1 MALPLA
7 FLGQQVLFLARWRIL
22 EPPVPGRCLRA
33 HAVFRNG
40 PNEPFLGKGK
50 FRLARIP
57 HGNQREDK
65 RAVLLHRREELRVG
79 CLVIRCDSRR
89 IVTPVVLHVV
99 TVDDIRYKTRLPVRL
114 RRPEGDA
121 ATAFRITATFFEI
134 GVKPPVIR
142 RIAKDTRNIL
152 GDTRL
157 FGFFGLVPCA
167 PCRMACDALDGASRN
182 IRVAE
187 VRMEAH
193 PRVFEDASRLIDDQ
207 AALQPCREALDS
219 RRQR

>member
-1 MALPLA
+1 M
-7 FLGQQVLFLARWRIL
+7 
-22 EPPVPGRCLRA
+22 
-33 HAVFRNG
+33 
-40 PNEPFLGKGK
+40 
-50 FRLARIP
+50 
-57 HGNQREDK
+57 
-65 RAVLLHRREELRVG
+65 
-79 CLVIRCDSRR
+79 
-89 IVTPVVLHVV
+89 V

-207 AALQPCREALDS
+207 AALQPCREALAS